1 MKESKA
7 PLYALRKSFLKYF
20 DLQKLQNLHVDDYV
34 LGKEKP
40 HDGKSFNF
48 CYGLETQLKGL
59 GWMIGG
65 TSFKFGFYYGVI
77 KSDKTR
83 KYRYR
88 KRFGNDPDLA
98 LKIASD
104 LIFDLLHHGRLG
116 DTQAIIRNG
125 LSPMFKGK
133 ILATYYPDKYL
144 NVFSASHLDHFLK
157 HLHINYN
164 ELANQREVIKREKIL
179 EFRNNDPV
187 MKTWDID
194 IFTDFLYD
202 VFGRPE
208 KNPTKADLLEDYR
221 KLDFPLKQY
230 AEEVK
235 LSIIESKETEPPR
248 IKRKSNSKP
257 DYAKQNRRNKE
268 LGEIGEKIVEDF
280 EKERLNNLT
289 KPHLAKKVDR
299 ISVQTDTE
307 GYDILSYNEDGTER
321 YIEVKATQAK
331 VGSASFF
338 LTINE
343 LKTAQEKENYFIY
356 MVFEVL
362 SEKPKIWIIPN
373 PFSPANEKVNLSPI
387 NFKVTINAEHNR

>member
-1 MKESKA
+1 
-7 PLYALRKSFLKYF
+7 
-20 DLQKLQNLHVDDYV
+20 
-34 LGKEKP
+34 
-40 HDGKSFNF
+40 
-48 CYGLETQLKGL
+48 
-59 GWMIGG
+59 
-65 TSFKFGFYYGVI
+65 
-77 KSDKTR
+77 
-83 KYRYR
+83 
-88 KRFGNDPDLA
+88 
-98 LKIASD
+98 
-104 LIFDLLHHGRLG
+104 
-116 DTQAIIRNG
+116 
-125 LSPMFKGK
+125 
-133 ILATYYPDKYL
+133 
-144 NVFSASHLDHFLK
+144 
-157 HLHINYN
+157 
-164 ELANQREVIKREKIL
+164 
-179 EFRNNDPV
+179 